1 MKSVWRMPLAA
12 SLAMLFAAAAAL
24 IFSIAGVHLYQS
36 LSRQLQL
43 HDDAALLST
52 IDLLRH
58 QLEEMEGIE
67 LVRNDPHRLLDV
79 VLGQKGLFLALKDSK
94 GVLLAASKGGDAL
107 LPTDSPIAVNRNPDA
122 AAIRN
127 WHGVG
132 GKRGRVITAWG
143 QVGQKHGDPVML
155 ILAREELERTT
166 ILNAYRKDLLWTV
179 LLGALAAALLAYVIT
194 RRGLRPLQTVARAA
208 GQVTANQLG
217 ERLRIED
224 APTELEDMVRA
235 FNRML
240 DRLEESFRRLTQF
253 SSDIAHDLRTPISNL
268 MIGTQVALTQQR
280 SAPEYESL
288 LVSNTEEYERLTRM
302 IESMLFLSR
311 ADNAQIAL
319 RKDTISVDAELRR
332 IAEYFE
338 GTAEEANVA
347 LDVEATGN
355 LIADSV
361 LFQRAVSN
369 LVANAIRFTPSGERI
384 TIRGH
389 KQGDNEFVVA
399 VSNPGGGIP
408 PEHLPRIF
416 DRFYRIDTSRGAS
429 QSSSGLGLAIV
440 KSIVVL
446 HGGRVQVKSL
456 PNGLTTFSLIFPMIQ
471 RGHC

>member
-1 MKSVWRMPLAA
+1 MSSAPRMPLATV
-12 SLAMLFAAAAAL
+12 LALFFAASAML

-67 LVRNDPHRLLDV
+67 AIRDDPHRLLDV
-79 VLGQKGLFLALKDSK
+79 ALGQKGLYLALKDSK
-94 GVLLAASKGGDAL
+94 GRPLAASTGGTAL
-107 LPTDSPIAVNRNPDA
+107 LPGDSPIAVGQNPDTT
-122 AAIRN
+122 AILD
-127 WHGVG
+127 WHGQD
-132 GKRGRVITAWG
+132 GKRGRVITVWG
-143 QVGQKHGDPVML
+143 QVGQKHGEPVML
-155 ILAREELERTT
+155 ILAREVLERTT
-166 ILNAYRKDLLWTV
+166 ILDAYRKDLLWTV
-179 LLGALAAALLAYVIT
+179 LLGALAAAFFAYVIT
-194 RRGLRPLQTVARAA
+194 RRGLRPLQAIARTA

-217 ERLRIED
+217 DRLRIED
-224 APTELEDMVRA
+224 APAELEDMVRA

-268 MIGTQVALTQQR
+268 MIGTQVALSQQR
-280 SAPEYESL
+280 SAPEYEAL
-288 LVSNTEEYERLTRM
+288 LASNIEEYERLTRM

-319 RKDTISVDAELRR
+319 RKDTISVNTELRR

-347 LDVEATGN
+347 LDVNASGN
-355 LIADSV
+355 LIADSG

-369 LVANAIRFTPSGERI
+369 LVANAIRYTPSGERI

-389 KQGDNEFVVA
+389 EQGDNEFVIE
-399 VSNPGGGIP
+399 VSNPGGGIHS
-408 PEHLPRIF
+408 EHLPRIF

-440 KSIVVL
+440 KSIVAI
-446 HGGRVQVKSL
+446 HGGRVQVESPPK
-456 PNGLTTFSLIFPMIQ
+456 GLTTFSLIFPV
-471 RGHC
+471 R